1 MSGLRDATKGRFK
14 KCVGAIRNRLLED
27 FEQACYQRY
36 SLNAKDRGK
45 VQLTYQENRCYERL
59 IAWLEDPARPH
70 EDWKANLRE
79 LVKERAYTLTNR
91 LVILMQLECRDLR
104 KVKLI
109 SQGIEKS
116 AFRTEQEF
124 FVALTQGDDQGFA
137 FILQQVWEQLA
148 LELPALF
155 EFNEIHQCVP
165 IPGPT
170 LIWLIQEL
178 NQEDLEEAWKD
189 DTTLGW
195 LYQFWNDPDRKAV
208 DAKLNTT
215 SGKVEAHELSDKTQL
230 FTERYMVEW
239 LVQNSLGVQWLA
251 ICAKHGWISSAEE
264 KIENL
269 KIRRAE
275 WNQRI
280 ANEEVLETEA
290 MPINGDE
297 EFWKYYV
304 PQDLA
309 EETIESAPLSLD
321 KVKILDPA
329 MGSGHFLVYVFDFLW
344 ELYHDQARVQGKEYT
359 PKQII
364 DWILNDN
371 LHGIDIDNRA
381 VQIGAAALY
390 IKTQEKRPGY
400 RIEKLNLVA
409 SDLGLSHLEKDNPA
423 VLGFIKILEEELGLN
438 QEISF
443 EIINALKGAEYLGSL
458 LQVEKEIERI
468 VKTYRAYTMAVDI
481 KEVQEKIFQ
490 ALNVFIR
497 GHDQGEDLGV
507 KTLAEQMGKGLRL
520 IELLGQKYDVIVA
533 NPPYLGIAKARKE
546 ISDQIQLH
554 YQGGKA
560 DLYSIFMLRAS
571 QLVKNYGKVAMVA
584 LRGWMFLTQFEEIR
598 LKLLRDVN
606 FLSFGDLHLGAFSD
620 MKDVS
625 ATMFVYQK
633 SNLKSLPTKI
643 IRPVPK
649 LQIRRD
655 QYQVGK
661 NIRGLLRANE
671 VYTFPQSRF
680 AEIPGSPMIYW
691 WPEEFRQAYLK
702 SPKLGE
708 VGEVRQGMAT
718 SSNNRFLRKPSEINI
733 SRIGLSYSKSS
744 SMVLG
749 SVWYPYLKGAAGK
762 RWVEGLSECVNYHN
776 DGFEVKQY
784 ANVVFTNW
792 TGRIINR
799 HLYFKQG
806 LSFSYIGT
814 SGFLCRLRKYKS
826 IFDVSGSSI
835 FCENPEKMQVILS
848 SNLSGYVSQSLNPTV
863 NNQVGDIENLPV
875 LDQLSDY
882 TIYLKRAETLY
893 DQLFASTESN
903 LEYTYQHLSSEQFEV
918 EEARIRDEIDEELL
932 KQFSKETI
940 QAIYKEIGESAF
952 DFPQWDGLQESIPRD
967 FIESYQAGE
976 SLLNLSHKYR
986 LHPDSLLQIKEE
998 LELIHEGQRK
1008 DEAFKNLSWAMGVL
1022 LGRFDAQTGGLID
1035 LADQRRKE
1043 QNITPNPDAPRGH
1056 THGLLYLS
1064 ALDDHEGLNREEQ
1077 PNVGKVCLQTLK
1089 AILQYKWGAEKCTE
1103 LWEEIQNAL
1112 VLDCRTDWTPAQRS
1126 KKNLNNWI
1134 RTAAFVEHSSIYQK
1148 RPIYFPLISEKKNF
1162 FLWVNIHQWNGGTLN
1177 NILANYLNPDISLLE
1192 NRIKR
1197 LREERHSIKDSRQL
1211 NAMEK
1216 EIADLDKLLDEL
1228 QVFTSKV
1235 SRLAT
1240 RGPAP
1245 DIQEVE
1251 APYVMDLDDGVM
1263 VNSAALWEMVL
1274 PLWKDPKKWWTSLS
1288 APKGKK
1294 DFDWSHLAMRYW
1306 PDRVMKK
1313 VKKDPSL
1320 AVAHSD
1326 YGAYKGR
1333 DLFTELHPEAAK
1345 KWDAQ
1350 QNMQKKKQLEL
1361 DFNGSHR

>member
-1 MSGLRDATKGRFK
+1 MSGIRETTKRSFK
-14 KCVGAIRNRLLED
+14 NCVIAIRNRLLED
-27 FEQACYQRY
+27 LEQACYQRY

-45 VQLTYQENRCYERL
+45 VQLTYQEDLHYKRL
-59 IAWLEDPARPH
+59 FAWLEDSGRSH
-70 EDWKANLRE
+70 KDWKSNLKD

-124 FVALTQGDDQGFA
+124 FVALTQSDDQGFA
-137 FILQQVWEQLA
+137 FILQQVWDQLA

-155 EFNEIHQCVP
+155 EYNEIHECVP

-170 LIWLIQEL
+170 LLWLIQEL
-178 NQEDLEEAWKD
+178 NRDDLEEAWKD

-215 SGKVEAHELSDKTQL
+215 SGKVEAHEIADKTQL

-239 LVQNSLGVQWLA
+239 LVQNSLGAQWLA
-251 ICAKHGWISSAEE
+251 ICGKHGWIPSARD

-269 KIRRAE
+269 KIRRKE
-275 WNQRI
+275 WNLKI
-280 ANEEVLETEA
+280 TNGEVLETEP

-309 EETIESAPLSLD
+309 EETIESAPLFLHM
-321 KVKILDPA
+321 VKILDPA
-329 MGSGHFLVYVFDFLW
+329 MGSGHFLVYLFDFLW
-344 ELYHDQARVQGKEYT
+344 ELYQDQARLQGKEYT

-364 DWILNDN
+364 DWILNEN

-381 VQIGAAALY
+381 VQIGVAALY
-390 IKTQEKRPGY
+390 IKTQEKIPGY

-409 SDLGLSHLEKDNPA
+409 SDLGLSHLKKGDPA
-423 VLGFIKILEEELGLN
+423 VLGFIKILEEELGLH
-438 QEISF
+438 QDISL

-468 VKTYRAYTMAVDI
+468 VEYYHVFTMTKDI
-481 KEVQEKIFQ
+481 KEVQEKILQ
-490 ALNVFIR
+490 ALIGFIR
-497 GHDQGEDLGV
+497 DHDKGEDLGV
-507 KTLAEQMGKGLRL
+507 RSLAEQMGKGLRL
-520 IELLGQKYDVIVA
+520 IELLGQKYDVVVA

-546 ISDQIQLH
+546 IADQIQLH

-571 QLVKNYGKVAMVA
+571 QLVNNYGKVAMVT

-606 FLSFGDLHLGAFSD
+606 FLAFGDLHLGAFND

-633 SNLKSLPTKI
+633 SNLKSLSTKI
-643 IRPVPK
+643 VKPVPK

-655 QYQVGK
+655 QYQTGK

-671 VYTFPQSRF
+671 VYTFSQSRF

-702 SPKLGE
+702 APKLGE
-708 VGEVRQGMAT
+708 VGNTVHGFT
-718 SSNNRFLRKPSEINI
+718 TGNNNRCLRNYFEIEYCKINFLGDDENLPLKN
-733 SRIGLSYSKSS
+733 
-744 SMVLG
+744 
-749 SVWYPYLKGAAGK
+749 VWVPYVKGAKGACWFEPLNNVYKYMNGK
-762 RWVEGLSECVNYHN
+762 ESWIRYKYYGTGGTDNPFRKGN
-776 DGFEVKQY
+776 FE
-784 ANVVFTNW
+784 
-792 TGRIINR
+792 
-799 HLYFKQG
+799 QG
-806 LSFSYIGT
+806 LAFSYIGT
-814 SGFLCRLRKYKS
+814 NGFLCRLRKYKS

-835 FCENPEKMQVILS
+835 FCENPDKMQVILS

-893 DQLFASTESN
+893 NQLFASTESN
-903 LEYTYQHLSSEQFEV
+903 LEYTYQNLNSEKFEV
-918 EEARIRDEIDEELL
+918 EEARIRDEIDKELL
-932 KQFSKETI
+932 QHFSPDTVR
-940 QAIYKEIGESAF
+940 AIYQEIGESAF
-952 DFPQWDGLQESIPRD
+952 DFPKWDGQQESIPQD
-967 FIESYQAGE
+967 FIEAYQAGE
-976 SLLNLSHKYR
+976 SLLDLSRKYR
-986 LHPDSLLQIKEE
+986 LHPDSLLKIKEK
-998 LELIHEGQRK
+998 LGLIHEGQRK

-1022 LGRFDAQTGGLID
+1022 LGRFDAQTGGLVD

-1043 QNITPNPDAPRGH
+1043 QNITPDPEAPRGH
-1056 THGLLYLS
+1056 PHGLLYLS

-1077 PNVGKVCLQTLK
+1077 PNVGKACLQTLK

-1112 VLDCRTDWTPAQRS
+1112 VLDCRTDWTPSQRS
-1126 KKNLNNWI
+1126 KKNLNTWI
-1134 RTAAFVEHSSIYQK
+1134 RTAAFDMHSSIYQK

-1162 FLWVNIHQWNGGTLN
+1162 FFWVNIHQWNDGTLN

-1235 SRLAT
+1235 SQLAT

-1263 VNSAALWEMVL
+1263 VNSAALWELVL

-1306 PDRVMKK
+1306 PARVMEK
-1313 VKKDPSL
+1313 VEKDPSL

-1326 YGAYKGR
+1326 YGTYKGR
-1333 DLFTELHPEAAK
+1333 DLFAELHPEAAK

-1350 QNMQKKKQLEL
+1350 QNMQEKKQLEL